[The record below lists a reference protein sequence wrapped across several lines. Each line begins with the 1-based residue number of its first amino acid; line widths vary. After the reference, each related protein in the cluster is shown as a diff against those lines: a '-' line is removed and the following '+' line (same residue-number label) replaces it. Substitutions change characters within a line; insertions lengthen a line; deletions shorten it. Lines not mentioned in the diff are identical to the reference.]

1 MTSRE
6 DGAAAAGGGR
16 FPAARGRAAALAVAV
31 VCALV
36 NLPSVRPGFIHDDHR
51 IIEQNERI
59 RGLELLPQVVSTGY
73 WMPGDVAGPSLYRP
87 ITLLTFTLNHS
98 MGGLRPFGYRVVDLL
113 LHVLNSMLVFRL
125 AGLRQSLDTPL
136 LAGLLFAVHPAHT
149 EVLGEVVG
157 RAELLAAGGALGS
170 VLAFLTGREAG
181 RPRTGMVRGAAPW
194 AWYALSL
201 VLFVIGCLA
210 KENAAVTPALVLA
223 ADLLLSDRRP
233 VYLFHL
239 AGFATLGGILVLRH
253 AVLSSAGAA
262 APIPFLDNPI
272 VQWPFL
278 QGRLTALKVIAKYA
292 LLMIWPARMSID
304 YSFAAIPPV
313 TGPLDPG
320 ALAGG
325 ALVLAWA
332 ATSVG
337 CGHRSPGGAFAVA
350 WIGLALAPV
359 ANLLFPIG
367 TLMAERLLYL
377 PSVGFCLVSA
387 AAITWG
393 TDRLSGQ
400 GRWAGRAARLA
411 VALVLVALAARTVV
425 RLRDWRDDYTIF
437 RAALRVTPDSVRALF
452 NFAAASEWGTDR
464 LSGQGRWAGRAARL
478 AVALVLVALAARTVV
493 RLRDWRDDY
502 TIFRAALRVTPDSVR
517 ALFNFAAAS
526 EERGDDATATN
537 AYTKA
542 LGLWGDFADGHY
554 NLAGVVARQKQGD
567 EAVAH
572 YREAVRLQP
581 GNVQYLVN
589 LAHALI
595 GLGRDQE
602 ARDLLRRAVAID
614 PRSAVGYTNLGSVE
628 LKRGNIQEALRAYA
642 EAVRLEPGNAD
653 YQRNLAVAE
662 HEAEDPR
669 AVETFRRALTI
680 RPGDPDLL
688 DGLGLSLLDAGD
700 AGAAR
705 EALGRAV
712 AGRPEHP
719 VYRYHLARALEQSN
733 NLPEAAAQYRDA
745 IRLAPGVPIPYR
757 GLGFLLE
764 RMGDH
769 GGALAAL
776 ERAADLDPGGTVM
789 DDRARALL
797 VSLRRRGHQGPRTG
811 S

>member
-1 MTSRE
+1 MTS
-6 DGAAAAGGGR
+6 
-16 FPAARGRAAALAVAV
+16 RAAALAVAV

-59 RGLELLPQVVSTGY
+59 RGLERLPQVVSTGY

-87 ITLLTFTLNHS
+87 ITLVTFTLNHS

-113 LHVLNSMLVFRL
+113 LHVLNCMLVFRL
-125 AGLRQSLDTPL
+125 AGRLVPPAAPGALRLRQSLDTPL

-170 VLAFLTGREAG
+170 VLAFLAGREAE

-210 KENAAVTPALVLA
+210 KENAAVTPALVLV

-233 VYLFHL
+233 VYVFHL
-239 AGFATLGGILVLRH
+239 AAFATLGGFLVLRH

-292 LLMIWPARMSID
+292 LLMVWPARMSID
-304 YSFAAIPPV
+304 YSFAAIPPA

-325 ALVLAWA
+325 ALVLGWG
-332 ATSVG
+332 ATTVG
-337 CGHRSPGGAFAVA
+337 CRHRSPGGAFALA

-400 GRWAGRAARLA
+400 GRW
-411 VALVLVALAARTVV
+411 
-425 RLRDWRDDYTIF
+425 
-437 RAALRVTPDSVRALF
+437 
-452 NFAAASEWGTDR
+452 E
-464 LSGQGRWAGRAARL
+464 GRAARL

-554 NLAGVVARQKQGD
+554 NLAGVLARQKQWD

-628 LKRGNIQEALRAYA
+628 LKLGNIPEALRAYA

-712 AGRPEHP
+712 TGRPGNP

-733 NLPEAAAQYRDA
+733 NLSEAAAQYREA

-776 ERAADLDPGGTVM
+776 ERATDLDPGGTVM